1 MTESEWEII
10 ERVAKIHGFVIHPD
24 GAASIGRLITNKE
37 DVLRSDF
44 YWNESEGFDEFF
56 LQVYTFGY
64 DNGYETA
71 ARW

>member
-10 ERVAKIHGFVIHPD
+10 ERVAAIHGFVIHPD
-24 GAASIGRLITNKE
+24 IGFGRIVTNKK

-44 YWNESEGFDEFF
+44 YWNESESFDEFF
-56 LQVYTFGY
+56 LQVYKFAY

>member
-10 ERVAKIHGFVIHPD
+10 ERVAAIHGFVIHAD
-24 GAASIGRLITNKE
+24 TGFGRIITNKK

-56 LQVYTFGY
+56 LQVYKFAY